1 MGKLTIS
8 MAMFNSFLYVYQRVS
23 QTLSQWLLTPR
34 YDSQWS
40 TSWDDPP
47 SGPYVIHVVHVG
59 IEPWMLWCRHCKGQ
73 HALFPGQHW
82 RGGLAVAA
90 KKPPAGCFSPWKPW
104 IFESK
109 SISWIN
115 LWFCEVKYHFFW
127 GGTWA
132 VSGKF
137 GVVVGIMFEN
147 SVSWPSVWVLQHC
160 GGELEEALA
169 GHSEG
174 TLSWMCHEQLMIV
187 AVQDNWNCSYMS
199 MVHCFRRGRLL
210 YYIIILLYYINI
222 IILYCIVL
230 YYIILYYV
238 LYIYIYYWVY
248 WSDLNCTTWLSEG
261 AVQILDLFF
270 QWLLQN
276 GSLTSVG
283 FVSQLQGFVPN
294 YIYIW
299 W

>member
-47 SGPYVIHVVHVG
+47 SGPYVVHVVHVG
-59 IEPWMLWCRHCKGQ
+59 IKPWMLWCRHCKGQ

-127 GGTWA
+127 GGDMSCFWK
-132 VSGKF
+132 VWCSGWNYVRKLCF
-137 GVVVGIMFEN
+137 MAKCL
-147 SVSWPSVWVLQHC
+147 STPALRWRT
-160 GGELEEALA
+160 GGSPCWSLW
-169 GHSEG
+169 GDS
-174 TLSWMCHEQLMIV
+174 LMNVPWTI
-187 AVQDNWNCSYMS
+187 DDRSCS
-199 MVHCFRRGRLL
+199 R
-210 YYIIILLYYINI
+210 
-222 IILYCIVL
+222 
-230 YYIILYYV
+230 
-238 LYIYIYYWVY
+238 
-248 WSDLNCTTWLSEG
+248 
-261 AVQILDLFF
+261 
-270 QWLLQN
+270 
-276 GSLTSVG
+276 
-283 FVSQLQGFVPN
+283 
-294 YIYIW
+294 
-299 W
+299 